1 MSAVLAYALAWG
13 AFGLIHSLLARA
25 AVKDWLRPLFGRG
38 YRLAYNLFAGLCF
51 AAVAWVGAVTLG
63 DWPVFDLP
71 ALARVG
77 LAVLHLAGWAVM
89 IWAARHTDLGRLGGL
104 AQLRGRDEDEP
115 LTEAGPYRFSRH
127 PLYLGGHLIL
137 WGLALSPLGLA
148 TAIFGSTYLLVGALF
163 EERDLR
169 ARFGQPYADYCRR
182 VPFLLPRIAPFDR

>member
-25 AVKDWLRPLFGRG
+25 AVKDRLRPLFGRG

-63 DWPVFDLP
+63 NWPAFELP
-71 ALARVG
+71 FPVAVG
-77 LAVLHLAGWAVM
+77 LGGIHLAGWAVM
-89 IWAARHTDLGRLGGL
+89 IWAARHTDLSRLGGL
-104 AQLRGRDEDEP
+104 AQWRGQDDDGP
-115 LTEAGPYRFSRH
+115 LTQAGPYRLCRH

-148 TAIFGSTYLLVGALF
+148 TAAFGSTYLVIGAAF

-169 ARFGQPYADYCRR
+169 KRYGAPYAEYCRR
-182 VPFLLPRIAPFDR
+182 VPFLFPRIN

>member
-1 MSAVLAYALAWG
+1 LIAGLAYALAWA
-13 AFGLIHSLLARA
+13 AFGLIHSLLARD
-25 AVKDWLRPLFGRG
+25 AVKARLRPRFGRA
-38 YRLAYNLFAGLCF
+38 YRLVYNLFAGLCF

-63 DWPVFDLP
+63 GWPAFDLP
-71 ALARVG
+71 A
-77 LAVLHLAGWAVM
+77 AVTVCLGGLHLTGWAVM

-169 ARFGQPYADYCRR
+169 ARYGQPYDDYCRR
-182 VPFLLPRIAPFDR
+182 VPFLFPRIR